1 MMAKGVPTPWDFD
14 RPYNE
19 VVNMDERMTG
29 FALMLAAVVFFAAH
43 FGLTAGGADD
53 NEKELLSRL
62 MRGQRVMA
70 CFIAVVVALLAAA
83 SLLGTTVS
91 PQ

>member
-1 MMAKGVPTPWDFD
+1 
-14 RPYNE
+14 
-19 VVNMDERMTG
+19 MTG
-29 FALMLAAVVFFAAH
+29 FALLLAAVVFFAAH